1 MTKAGHPP
9 EVGAGGRAFLTITL
23 EEAARVLSERRRAVA
38 EIGLLP
44 GWSAAHVARVLGI
57 RQATVYRLR
66 ELGTLPAAHEVQ
78 AIGRRKWRWDPETVR
93 AYAKRVHRTLTE

>member
-1 MTKAGHPP
+1 
-9 EVGAGGRAFLTITL
+9 VGAGGRAFLTITVA
-23 EEAARVLSERRRAVA
+23 EADRILSERKRAVA

-44 GWSAAHVARVLGI
+44 GWSAAHVARALGI

-78 AIGRRKWRWDPETVR
+78 AIGRRKW
-93 AYAKRVHRTLTE
+93 